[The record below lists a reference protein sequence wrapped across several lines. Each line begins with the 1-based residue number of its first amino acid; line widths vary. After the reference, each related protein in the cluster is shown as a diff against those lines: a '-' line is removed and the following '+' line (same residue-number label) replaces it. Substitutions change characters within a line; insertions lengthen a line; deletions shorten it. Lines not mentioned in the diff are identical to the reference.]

1 MNDLALS
8 RRAVTRALFLLPAA
22 AVPAAA
28 VAAPAFVCAPL
39 AASAWDD
46 AMAQFEA
53 AQAVENAY
61 DAHDRPVWTPANE
74 REMTRL
80 IDVRCDAEDRLIATP
95 ASDMPAVIWKIEYA
109 RKRWV
114 DFTDWPDN
122 WWGFVMADLRR
133 LAGEVT
139 A

>member
-1 MNDLALS
+1 MTDRRHFLTAALI
-8 RRAVTRALFLLPAA
+8 APVVIAAPAI
-22 AVPAAA
+22 
-28 VAAPAFVCAPL
+28 AAPAFVCAPL

-61 DAHDRPVWTPANE
+61 DAHDRPVWTAANE

-80 IDVRCDAEDRLIATP
+80 IDARCDAEDRLIATP
-95 ASDMPAVIWKIEYA
+95 APSLSAVIWKIEYA

-114 DFTDWPDN
+114 DFTDWPDG
-122 WWGFVMADLRR
+122 WWNSVMADLRR
-133 LAGEVT
+133 IAGEAV